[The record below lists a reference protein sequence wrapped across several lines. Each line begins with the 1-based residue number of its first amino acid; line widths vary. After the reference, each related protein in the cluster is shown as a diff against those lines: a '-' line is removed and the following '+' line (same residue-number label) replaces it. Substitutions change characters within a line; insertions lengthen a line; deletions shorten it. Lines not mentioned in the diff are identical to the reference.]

1 MLELPTL
8 ALPTW
13 ARRAAAGAAITIV
26 LGFLQGTM
34 LWLGLRSEGTTIP
47 GLRPER
53 LVLWQVLGWSTWAV
67 LAPAILALGARVRP
81 EPRRLRWFA
90 VHVPAAAA
98 CAALFSAGMVAA
110 SRLVQPWGPSG
121 LDRPFFME
129 VIRHATSFLHLGLL
143 AYFGILGAGY
153 ALDYYHR
160 FRERELR
167 AVQLETRLANARLE
181 ALRLQLQPH
190 FLFNTLHTA
199 AGLVRQGET
208 DAAVETLARL
218 SDLLRVTLEGE
229 GRQLVPLAEEL
240 RLADLYLGIQQVR
253 FSDRLRIER
262 AVDETLLPALVPAF
276 VLQPLLENAVRHGI
290 GRRAAAGTLRVVAER
305 AAEGGL
311 RLEVHDD
318 GEGLDGEPATPGGAA
333 APGADP
339 PDARHEGVGLA
350 NIRARIAELYGGAA
364 RLELLPRPGRGA
376 IARVTLPLGAAAPAL
391 AVVVAE
397 GAA

>member
-1 MLELPTL
+1 MPALPPP

-13 ARRAAAGAAITIV
+13 ARRAATGAAITAI
-26 LGFLQGTM
+26 LGALQGTM
-34 LWLGLRSEGTTIP
+34 LWLGIRSEGTTIP
-47 GLRPER
+47 GLRPGG
-53 LVLWQVLGWSTWAV
+53 LVLWQVLGWMTWAV

-81 EPRRLRWFA
+81 EPGRLRWFA

-110 SRLVQPWGPSG
+110 SRLVQPWGPRG
-121 LDRPFFME
+121 LDRPFVME
-129 VIRHATSFLHLGLL
+129 VLGHATSFLHLSLL

-167 AVQLETRLANARLE
+167 AAQLETRLANARLE

-199 AGLVRQGET
+199 AGLVRQGQNDT
-208 DAAVETLARL
+208 AVETLARL
-218 SDLLRVTLEGE
+218 SDLLRVTLDGE

-262 AVDETLLPALVPAF
+262 AVDETLLLAPVPAF

-290 GRRAAAGTLRVVAER
+290 GRRAAPGMLRVVAER
-305 AAEGGL
+305 AAEGRL

-318 GEGLDGEPATPGGAA
+318 GVGLGAERPTLAGAA
-333 APGADP
+333 ATGGDRPGD
-339 PDARHEGVGLA
+339 RHEGVGLA
-350 NIRARIAELYGGAA
+350 NIRARIAAIYGGEA

-376 IARVTLPLGAAAPAL
+376 IARVTLPLGTGAAAHAL
-391 AVVVAE
+391 AE